1 VWINS
6 YGTQRE
12 MRSKSL
18 PSGQTSFMGGMF
30 VHSGQ
35 KRSPCQAGTGGRCR
49 EVGLIQIQGT
59 GGAGARTAKDMEV
72 DQGRFDGALIR
83 RHRSGCLLI

>member
-1 VWINS
+1 
-6 YGTQRE
+6 
-12 MRSKSL
+12 
-18 PSGQTSFMGGMF
+18 MGGIF

-59 GGAGARTAKDMEV
+59 GGAGARTVMDMEV

-83 RHRSGCLLI
+83 